1 MVLVSTGNVDC
12 QCSIFPDCVAWWGAR
27 GEERP
32 PPTLSDSPRRFSH
45 ISKYEPGLRIHP
57 KNIIIRKE
65 EKNIKISILKMF
77 FLGGEKM
84 GFSTSTCTE
93 FVEVL
98 ASKAPVP
105 GGGGASAL
113 VGAVGTALGNM
124 VGSLTVGKKKYADVE
139 DEMWELK
146 AKCDQLQK
154 DFLRLIERDA
164 EVFEPLSKAY
174 GMPRETEEEKAEKAR
189 VMEIVL
195 KDACS
200 VPMEIMEKCCEAI
213 DLIVEFAAKGS
224 KLAISDAGVGAAF
237 CKAALQGA
245 SLNVYIN
252 TKSMANREYAE
263 ELNKKADAML
273 EKYTKIADETFESVL
288 GRLK

>member
-1 MVLVSTGNVDC
+1 
-12 QCSIFPDCVAWWGAR
+12 
-27 GEERP
+27 
-32 PPTLSDSPRRFSH
+32 
-45 ISKYEPGLRIHP
+45 
-57 KNIIIRKE
+57 
-65 EKNIKISILKMF
+65 
-77 FLGGEKM
+77 M
-84 GFSTSTCTE
+84 GFSTVPCNE

-113 VGAVGTALGNM
+113 VGAIGTALGNM

-139 DEMWELK
+139 EEMWELK
-146 AKCDQLQK
+146 AKSDKLQAEL
-154 DFLRLIERDA
+154 LRLIERDA

-174 GMPRETEEEKAEKAR
+174 GMPRATAEEKAEKAR

-200 VPMEIMEKCCEAI
+200 VPMEIMEKCCEPI
-213 DLIVEFAAKGS
+213 DIIVEFAAKGS
-224 KLAISDAGVGAAF
+224 ALAISDAGVGVAF
-237 CKAALQGA
+237 CKAALKGA

-252 TKSMANREYAE
+252 TKSMQNREYAE
-263 ELNKKADAML
+263 ELNAKCDAML
-273 EKYTKIADETFESVL
+273 EKYTKIADEVFDSVL

>member
-1 MVLVSTGNVDC
+1 
-12 QCSIFPDCVAWWGAR
+12 
-27 GEERP
+27 
-32 PPTLSDSPRRFSH
+32 
-45 ISKYEPGLRIHP
+45 
-57 KNIIIRKE
+57 
-65 EKNIKISILKMF
+65 
-77 FLGGEKM
+77 M
-84 GFSTSTCTE
+84 GFSTVPCNE

-113 VGAVGTALGNM
+113 VGAIGTALGNM

-139 DEMWELK
+139 EEMWELK
-146 AKCDQLQK
+146 KKADALQAE
-154 DFLRLIERDA
+154 LLHLIERDA

-174 GMPRETEEEKAEKAR
+174 GMPRATEEEKAEKAR

-200 VPMEIMEKCCEAI
+200 VPMEIMERCCESI
-213 DLIVEFAAKGS
+213 DIIVEFAAKGS
-224 KLAISDAGVGAAF
+224 ALAISDAGVGVAF
-237 CKAALQGA
+237 CKAALKGA

-252 TKSMANREYAE
+252 TKSMQNREYAE
-263 ELNKKADAML
+263 ELNAKCDAML
-273 EKYTKIADETFESVL
+273 EKYTKIADEVFESVL